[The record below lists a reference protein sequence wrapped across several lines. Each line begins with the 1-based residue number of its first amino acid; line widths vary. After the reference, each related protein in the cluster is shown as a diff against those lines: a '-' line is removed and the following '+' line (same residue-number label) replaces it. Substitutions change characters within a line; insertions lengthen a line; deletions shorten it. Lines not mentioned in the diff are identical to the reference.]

1 MLKFLTQRPIAVLTV
16 FSGLLILGLVV
27 LQQLPI
33 SLLPEIPIPQITVQ
47 ISQPNTAVSALEAT
61 VVRPLRNQLLQVG
74 NLKDIKSRS
83 RNNAATI
90 LLEFDFGTNTNL
102 AFIEVNEKIDQIMGN
117 LPKDLPR
124 PQVLKANAADIP
136 IFQLSIFP
144 KDQQRQSPLEL
155 AQFSQT
161 VIKRRIEQLT
171 QVAFVDRNGFATP
184 EIQVIPNKDLLES
197 LNLRTENLIQILQNN
212 NLALG
217 SILVQDGQYQY
228 NIRFLSALQSVEDI
242 ANIYFNHEGRVLQL
256 KDIVVVQLR
265 SQQRRGKYLYNG
277 QEAIV
282 LSVRKQADAQL
293 FALKTEFNQLLTA
306 FRADYPELNF
316 EVTNDQSELLEVS
329 INNLRS
335 SLLYGAFFAFIIL
348 FLFFWEWQAPLLIG
362 LVIPCSLVIAIL
374 GFYLAGLSINI
385 ISLSGLILGVG
396 LMIDNS
402 IIVIE
407 NIRQYRKMGYAVSEA
422 AVIGAN
428 EVIRPLVSSA
438 LTTCSVF
445 LPLIFLSGIGGA
457 LFYDQALSISIA
469 LGTSLVVA
477 YILLPTLLRLIGSR
491 KKGNAPNLSLPQ
503 PPPTGEIVDAEQ
515 QSFYTKTVD
524 IVLNYKWLTLLLF
537 GLFTIGAFYQLSKMQ
552 QATFPKLSR
561 QALMVK
567 IDWNE
572 AINLATNEKRTKELL
587 DFVATHTTKSTWSIG
602 EHQFLLRQENQGIN
616 ESEIIIYTEDALT
629 ELTIFIRDFF
639 QANYARATID
649 IQPLK
654 NLFDE
659 LFGGNEALLTVH
671 IQAAATQ
678 EVPSL
683 ESVEPVFEYLTE
695 KGIFHSLPPQEA
707 LYTVQIL
714 KEQALLFQVEYDAI
728 YQQLKTIFS
737 QNRAGVLRTSEAFI
751 PLTIGQESGT
761 LYQLI
766 QNAVV
771 YNRQGNAL
779 PLADFVTLQQVAGYK
794 TIHAG
799 KTGEALPIALDTFS
813 TQLVVDLKSE
823 VGKKHN
829 LLLSFTGQVFEN
841 EQRIKEL
848 SVILGIVLLLLYLIL
863 AAQFESL
870 ILPFIVM
877 LTVPIGI
884 GGALLLLLWTNQSIN
899 LIAIIGMIV
908 MSGIV
913 VNDAILK
920 VDMMEKERLRH
931 SLRAAIH
938 IAGKRRLKP
947 IIMTSLTTILALLP
961 ILFSVGL
968 GAELQQ
974 PLAYAI
980 IGGLMVGTLASLYF
994 IPILYTILTKQKMS

>member
-90 LLEFDFGTNTNL
+90 VLEFDFGTNTNL
-102 AFIEVNEKIDQIMGN
+102 AFIEVNEKIDQIIGN

-144 KDQQRQSPLEL
+144 KDKQRQSPLEL

-161 VIKRRIEQLT
+161 VIKRRIEQLP

-184 EIQVIPNKDLLES
+184 EIQIIPNKDLLES
-197 LNLRTENLIQILQNN
+197 LNLRTDNLIQILQNN

-228 NIRFLSALQSVEDI
+228 NIRFISALQSVEDI
-242 ANIYFNHEGRVLQL
+242 ANIYFNHEGRVLQI
-256 KDIVVVQLR
+256 KDIARVQLQP
-265 SQQRRGKYLYNG
+265 QQRRGKYLYNG

-306 FRADYPELNF
+306 FRVDYPELNF

-469 LGTSLVVA
+469 LGVSLLVA
-477 YILLPTLLRLIGSR
+477 YLLLPTLVCLFSGEGGSE
-491 KKGNAPNLSLPQ
+491 KDKLLKSSPH
-503 PPPTGEIVDAEQ
+503 PPPEGEKIYVPSEEEKQ
-515 QSFYTKTVD
+515 HGVQRSFYTKTVD
-524 IVLNYKWLTLLLF
+524 VALQYKWLTLLF
-537 GLFTIGAFYQLSKMQ
+537 FIVFTIAAFYQLPKMQ

-561 QALMVK
+561 QALTIKV
-567 IDWNE
+567 DWNE
-572 AINLATNEKRTKELL
+572 AISLATNEERTQQLL
-587 DFVATHTTKSTWSIG
+587 DFLGTRITKSTWSIG

-616 ESEIIIYTEDALT
+616 ESEIVVYTENSLN
-629 ELTIFIRDFF
+629 ELTFSIRDFF
-639 QANYARATID
+639 QQHYATANLD

-683 ESVEPVFEYLTE
+683 ESVQPVFQYFT
-695 KGIFHSLPPQEA
+695 QRD
-707 LYTVQIL
+707 IL
-714 KEQALLFQVEYDAI
+714 GA
-728 YQQLKTIFS
+728 S
-737 QNRAGVLRTSEAFI
+737 QN
-751 PLTIGQESGT
+751 
-761 LYQLI
+761 
-766 QNAVV
+766 
-771 YNRQGNAL
+771 
-779 PLADFVTLQQVAGYK
+779 VA
-794 TIHAG
+794 
-799 KTGEALPIALDTFS
+799 
-813 TQLVVDLKSE
+813 
-823 VGKKHN
+823 
-829 LLLSFTGQVFEN
+829 
-841 EQRIKEL
+841 
-848 SVILGIVLLLLYLIL
+848 
-863 AAQFESL
+863 
-870 ILPFIVM
+870 
-877 LTVPIGI
+877 
-884 GGALLLLLWTNQSIN
+884 
-899 LIAIIGMIV
+899 
-908 MSGIV
+908 
-913 VNDAILK
+913 
-920 VDMMEKERLRH
+920 
-931 SLRAAIH
+931 
-938 IAGKRRLKP
+938 
-947 IIMTSLTTILALLP
+947 
-961 ILFSVGL
+961 
-968 GAELQQ
+968 
-974 PLAYAI
+974 
-980 IGGLMVGTLASLYF
+980 
-994 IPILYTILTKQKMS
+994 